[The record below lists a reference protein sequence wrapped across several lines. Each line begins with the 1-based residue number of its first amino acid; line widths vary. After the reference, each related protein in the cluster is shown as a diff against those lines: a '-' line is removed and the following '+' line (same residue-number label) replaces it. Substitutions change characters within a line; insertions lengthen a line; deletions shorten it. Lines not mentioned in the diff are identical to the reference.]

1 MPRVIPFP
9 PAGDARDA
17 QAWTAFAAEDAAV
30 RVPAALEAR
39 VMRAA
44 QRALAER
51 RRAEIDRRRRVCL
64 GAAASIAAGL
74 VVAAGWSL
82 APRATPAPRAA
93 AAAPPAAVTPAPSIV
108 PAANGGSRRVPMTNV
123 EAGRVLGPIPP
134 PSLAARPLF
143 DLVPENVVRA
153 PIAPR
158 ARSFGSEPI
167 VPAAT
172 EAQIADA
179 APSTPMPAMTPG
191 LHPPAVAAPATTA
204 LSSRGFRGV
213 FDRSQPAPVDG
224 EPGYRL
230 ELATPMPVVPP
241 PK

>member
-9 PAGDARDA
+9 PVEDARDA
-17 QAWTAFAAEDAAV
+17 QAWSAFAAEDAAA
-30 RVPAALEAR
+30 RAPAALEAR

-44 QRALAER
+44 QRAVAER
-51 RRAEIDRRRRVCL
+51 RRAEIDCRRRLWL
-64 GAAASIAAGL
+64 GAAAAIAAGL
-74 VVAAGWSL
+74 VAAAGWSL
-82 APRATPAPRAA
+82 APRATPVPHAA

-108 PAANGGSRRVPMTNV
+108 PVAKGGRGRVPMTNV
-123 EAGRVLGPIPP
+123 EAGRVLGPVPP
-134 PSLAARPLF
+134 PALVTRSLF
-143 DLVPENVVRA
+143 DLVAESAVRA

-158 ARSFGSEPI
+158 PRSFGSEPSA
-167 VPAAT
+167 PALT

-179 APSTPMPAMTPG
+179 APPAPVPEMTPG
-191 LHPPAVAAPATTA
+191 LHPPVVPAPAATA

-213 FDRSQPAPVDG
+213 FDRSQPGTADG

-230 ELATPMPVVPP
+230 ELATPLPVAPP